1 MDLGLKGKTCVVTG
15 ASKGIGRAIARGL
28 ALEGAH
34 VAICARNDGPLREAE
49 AELRGLGGRVF
60 AMACDVADPAAT
72 VAFLDAARTALG
84 GVDVFVHNASALAR
98 GPDTGSWDAS
108 LQVDLMAG
116 VHACE
121 HVIPWM
127 EAAGGGSL
135 LFVSSISGIE
145 ASPAPDFAY
154 SAAKA
159 AQLAYV
165 KKLSI
170 LHAPKRIRANAVA
183 PGSIDFPGGLWDNV
197 HTHEP
202 GLYERVR
209 GSIPWGRMG
218 TPEEVADVA
227 VYLVSPRAG
236 WVTGECIAVDG
247 GQHRGMR

>member
-1 MDLGLKGKTCVVTG
+1 MDLGLTGKKCVVAG
-15 ASKGIGRAIARGL
+15 ASRGIGRAIARGL
-28 ALEGAH
+28 AAEGAH
-34 VAICARNDGPLREAE
+34 VAICARGAGPLGEAE
-49 AELRGLGGRVF
+49 AELRGLGGQVF
-60 AMACDVADPAAT
+60 AQASDVGDPAA
-72 VAFLDAARTALG
+72 VGSFLGAARAALG
-84 GVDVFVHNASALAR
+84 GIDILVHNASALAR
-98 GPDTGSWDAS
+98 GPDRGSWEAS

-116 VHACE
+116 VHACG

-127 EAAGGGSL
+127 EEAGGGSL

-145 ASPAPDFAY
+145 ASPAPDIAY

-165 KKLSI
+165 KKLSL
-170 LHAPKRIRANAVA
+170 LHAPGRIRVNAVA
-183 PGSIDFPGGLWDNV
+183 PGSIDFPGGVWDVV
-197 HTHEP
+197 HQHEP
-202 GLYERVR
+202 ALYDMVR
-209 GSIPWGRMG
+209 SSIPWGRMG